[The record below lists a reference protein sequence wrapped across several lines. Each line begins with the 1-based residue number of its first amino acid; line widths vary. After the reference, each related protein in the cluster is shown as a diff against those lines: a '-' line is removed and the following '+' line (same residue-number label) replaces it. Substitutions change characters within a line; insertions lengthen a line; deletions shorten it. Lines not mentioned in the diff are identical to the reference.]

1 MATPAKK
8 KTSTTKSHDDD
19 DELETSSKKKKS
31 KTPRDIH
38 EAIAY
43 KSHGIIKKRQTH
55 KPSQYTLGGYGPAKT
70 HHRKKSIIR
79 AEGESDYESPYHF
92 GSKGGGDVAN
102 QGTGG
107 AVMERVIASG
117 AVEAGVFAIGAAGT
131 AFFISTRTKPLD
143 WVIGT
148 GLVSLFVAGG
158 ARNNAAIRDI
168 SLGVLAGCAATGTL
182 IVVGKTN
189 LPTTFP

>member
-1 MATPAKK
+1 MAT
-8 KTSTTKSHDDD
+8 
-19 DELETSSKKKKS
+19 SKKKS
-31 KTPRDIH
+31 SDDSSSSHGGSRDIH
-38 EAIAY
+38 DIVSNKTY
-43 KSHGIIKKRQTH
+43 GIIKKRQTH
-55 KPSQYTLGGYGPAKT
+55 KPSQHTLGGYGPAKT
-70 HHRKKSIIR
+70 HYRKKSIIR
-79 AEGESDYESPYHF
+79 AEGESDTESPYKF
-92 GSKGGGDVAN
+92 GSKKGGGDVAN
-102 QGTGG
+102 QGAGG